1 MGLGERRGGGAGGM
15 SDDAIDESLAR
26 IAEWGDPTARVYEAL
41 YAADPALAALFGND
55 ESGAVRGHMLYEAL
69 EVARDLAGARAY
81 GAHFLAAES
90 VNHEN
95 LSVSRAAFAT
105 FYDAIIAAFAEIL
118 GPAWTTDF
126 AAAWA
131 RVRDEAA
138 ALAARQI
145 IPGN

>member
-1 MGLGERRGGGAGGM
+1 M
-15 SDDAIDESLAR
+15 SDEAIEESLAR
-26 IAEWGDPTARVYEAL
+26 IAAWGDPTARVYEAL

-105 FYDAIIAAFAEIL
+105 FYDAIIAAFADIL
-118 GPAWTTDF
+118 GPAWTPDF

-131 RVRDEAA
+131 RVREEVRAIAD
-138 ALAARQI
+138 ARL
-145 IPGN
+145 IPGI